1 MQVIPHPGQAG
12 NDRQV
17 IQQPWRGEHIKIVS
31 RQKHLHPKEVEIR
44 QRNCCFLHKINRRTK
59 ILLWRYCSVSRL
71 AHLFAECNFFT
82 FHSYDTVHLKQDLF
96 LSKNGNIDALLFSRS
111 YLIVSNNL

>member
-44 QRNCCFLHKINRRTK
+44 QRNCCFLHKIDAPK
-59 ILLWRYCSVSRL
+59 FY
-71 AHLFAECNFFT
+71 FG
-82 FHSYDTVHLKQDLF
+82 DTVVYRGWHIYLQYAIFSLFILMTQYIHLK
-96 LSKNGNIDALLFSRS
+96 
-111 YLIVSNNL
+111 